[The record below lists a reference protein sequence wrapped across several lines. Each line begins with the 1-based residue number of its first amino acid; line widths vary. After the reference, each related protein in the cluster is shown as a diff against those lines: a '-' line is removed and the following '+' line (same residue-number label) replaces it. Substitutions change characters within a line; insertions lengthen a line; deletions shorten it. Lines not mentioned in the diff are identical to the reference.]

1 MNYNISEDHDELI
14 INGIKDF
21 DPKHIFE
28 CGQSFRWKKEKDM
41 SYTAVYKDKLINIKK
56 EKDYLVVKNSNAK
69 DWKTIWHEYFDL
81 DRDYSLI
88 KSNFSYDEHLS
99 KATKF
104 GNGLRLL
111 RQDPFETTISFIISS
126 NNQIP
131 RIMKSVEMISKD
143 LGKYIDTFNGIE
155 YYSFP
160 EANEIALLSEE
171 YIREKYKVGF
181 RAKYIKETSE
191 RIASGEFSLDEIKEL
206 PYEEAKK
213 KLMSLPGIGP
223 KVSDCILLFS
233 FQKQEAFPIDVWVN
247 RVMKTLYLGENATKK
262 EIESAKKELFGDMCG
277 YAQQYLFYYARELG
291 IGK

>member
-1 MNYNISEDHDELI
+1 MKYDIVESYDELI
-14 INGIKDF
+14 IKGISDF

-56 EKDYLVVKNSNAK
+56 EKDYLTVKNSNAK
-69 DWKTIWHEYFDL
+69 DWETIWHEYFDL
-81 DRDYSLI
+81 DRDYSLL
-88 KSNFSYDEHLS
+88 KSNFPHDEHLL
-99 KATKF
+99 KAVEF

-143 LGKYIDTFNGIE
+143 LGKYIGSFNNID

-160 EANEIALLSEE
+160 EPNEIALLSEE

-233 FQKQEAFPIDVWVN
+233 FQKQEAFPIDVWVT

>member
-1 MNYNISEDHDELI
+1 
-14 INGIKDF
+14 
-21 DPKHIFE
+21 
-28 CGQSFRWKKEKDM
+28 M

-56 EKDYLVVKNSNAK
+56 EKDYLIVKNSNAK
-69 DWKTIWHEYFDL
+69 NWETIWHEYFDL
-81 DRDYSLI
+81 DRDYSLL
-88 KSNFSYDEHLS
+88 KSNFPHDEHLS
-99 KATKF
+99 KAVEF

-143 LGKYIDTFNGIE
+143 LGKYIGTFNNID

-160 EANEIALLSEE
+160 EPIEIAQLSEE
-171 YIREKYKVGF
+171 YIQEKYKVGF

-191 RIASGEFSLDEIKEL
+191 RIASGEFNLNEIREL

-247 RVMKTLYLGENATKK
+247 RVMKTLYLGEKATKK
-262 EIESAKKELFGDMCG
+262 EIEGAKKELFGEMCG